1 MELPDKVNEPVV
13 PAGVAPIA
21 PATME
26 QIPSAELADLRRRA
40 EKYRFLFKTIVT
52 VTGILVGATLIVV
65 LAALLTDL

>member
-1 MELPDKVNEPVV
+1 MELPEPVHPPV
-13 PAGVAPIA
+13 APATLEPIA

-26 QIPSAELADLRRRA
+26 QIPAIELADLRRRA
-40 EKYRFLFKTIVT
+40 EKYRFLFRTIVT